1 MKKNIFAITVAFL
14 FFIQTKAQNTIP
26 SNNVPQASIPAKTV
40 VAQQPNASAHLL
52 NISSVVLSIDS
63 SVHVTNG
70 AGATKNYFKATITYT
85 GPGTIQYEWVLMVP
99 GNGSGNQ
106 PIPPSI
112 VQGTLQLSSTGTDVL
127 FTERDHVTHN
137 PNKKLTLKIISPVQT
152 ESNTIT
158 F

>member
-1 MKKNIFAITVAFL
+1 MKKQTFTIVVAFL
-14 FFIQTKAQNTIP
+14 FSTQTKAQNNIKP
-26 SNNVPQASIPAKTV
+26 NNVPQANIPPRTV
-40 VAQQPNASAHLL
+40 VVQQPNASAHLL
-52 NISSVVLSIDS
+52 NISGVTLSIDS

-70 AGATKNYFKATITYT
+70 AGAVKNYFKATINYT
-85 GPGTIQYEWVLMVP
+85 GPGTIKYEWVLMVP

-137 PNKKLTLKIISPVQT
+137 PNKKLILKIISPVQT